1 MLDDQIMVLSG
12 TWGILVF
19 EGAWTLSEGIKVFG
33 AQNFRHGIGLNV
45 ERPGQSVGDVS
56 C

>member
-12 TWGILVF
+12 TLGILVF
-19 EGAWTLSEGIKVFG
+19 EGAWTLSEGIKAFG
-33 AQNFRHGIGLNV
+33 AQNVCHGIGLSV
-45 ERPGQSVGDVS
+45 ERSGQSVGDLS